1 MAFVDGCGH
10 LSQCEFFL
18 FASLIFCGLLNQDQL
33 SLPQLFKGI
42 ALFTP
47 KGDLI
52 YCIDPHK
59 QTRWH
64 LHLCAGLQ
72 EILGLPEPPHFLV
85 PCYTATIDR
94 WFDPQTRQ
102 LKTFAEAYPPV
113 LRYQALLNAIF
124 GVENLVWQPAPLT
137 EGLCDPIMLASYRQ
151 QFPQLW
157 EAHELVVRFE
167 KNGFRWDNAS
177 PAGRSRVDGLESIS
191 ELMKTADSDSET
203 ETSAL
208 PSPTPGYVLRL
219 FVSGHSATT
228 ERTLH
233 NLHQLLDQSLRYPY
247 TLKVVDILKHPDQ
260 AEADQVAAT
269 PTLMRVWPRP
279 VRRIV
284 GELDN
289 ANRILQIL
297 GSPEG

>member
-1 MAFVDGCGH
+1 M
-10 LSQCEFFL
+10 
-18 FASLIFCGLLNQDQL
+18 
-33 SLPQLFKGI
+33 
-42 ALFTP
+42 
-47 KGDLI
+47 
-52 YCIDPHK
+52 
-59 QTRWH
+59 
-64 LHLCAGLQ
+64 
-72 EILGLPEPPHFLV
+72 

-102 LKTFAEAYPPV
+102 LKIFAEAYPPV
-113 LRYQALLNAIF
+113 LRYQVLLNAIF
-124 GVENLVWQPAPLT
+124 GVENLAWQPAPLT

-167 KNGFRWDNAS
+167 KNGFRWENAS
-177 PAGRSRVDGLESIS
+177 SAAGRSRVGSLESTP
-191 ELMKTADSDSET
+191 EVMPAADFDAET

-219 FVSGHSATT
+219 FVSGHSAAT

-247 TLKVVDILKHPDQ
+247 TLKVVDILKHPEQ
-260 AEADQVAAT
+260 AEANQVAAT

-297 GSPEG
+297 GSPEIGD